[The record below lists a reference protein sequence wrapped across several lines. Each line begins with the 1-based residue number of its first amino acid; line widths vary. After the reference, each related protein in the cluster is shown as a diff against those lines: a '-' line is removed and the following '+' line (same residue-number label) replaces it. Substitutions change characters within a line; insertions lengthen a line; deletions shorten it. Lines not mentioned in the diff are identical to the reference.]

1 MTENIGIRLSLS
13 GAQAV
18 QSGLA
23 GVNKELGG
31 LQSGALRVAD
41 ALRGVG
47 AALVAGLSVGAISAW
62 TRATVNAL
70 DAFNDVADATGASI
84 ESLSRLEA
92 VALRTGGSFDTVAGA
107 LVKLNQQLAAA
118 KPDNEAGIALKMIG
132 LEAEALRRIDP
143 ADALREVAVALAQF
157 ESDGN
162 KARVVQELFGKS
174 IREVAP
180 LLNDLAEA
188 GDISATVTAKQ
199 VAEAEKFNKQLAQL
213 SANLTQT
220 ARSVT
225 SDFLPA
231 INGLLER
238 VNQIDD
244 NKLQRFIDR
253 LLTLGSPA
261 FAVVLRQI
269 QGAVS
274 SVANSVAAL
283 PSAGAGAVAPVSS
296 APQRQLPRLGAVD
309 DVLKRQRA
317 ASEASTA
324 ALKAQQA
331 ELELF
336 AKRALKTMEA
346 IDAAEEAA
354 NKALAEDARQLAAN
368 SLRRIE
374 AVDEAEAAVEKS
386 LQTAQQMVEAITRE
400 TEQLQMSNVEREV
413 SVALLELERAGLERG
428 TYAYDE
434 YARKIREAVVSRE
447 NVRESIERQRT
458 IAADYQRMSDQVGQ
472 ALTTALMEGGKNAAD
487 YIQGV
492 FRSMVLRPVIQAVVG
507 TALGMA
513 PSGMGGGGGG
523 AGSPLSTLSAL
534 NTAYSAI
541 TRGFA
546 SVGATVSESL
556 LRAGDYLAT
565 SSNNMLA
572 SSGEW
577 LQGVSQGAGTIA
589 ASIAGAAA
597 GYFAR
602 NAISR
607 GFSMGRGMDTV
618 QNIAVAVGSYIN
630 PVLGAVVG
638 AVSGLLNRAFGRRL
652 RDQGIRGTFGG
663 EAGFVGENFQAFD
676 GGWFRSDSTRTSEL
690 DAGTQRG
697 LANAFRQL
705 QLNMAQMA
713 AILNRPTMTDLVDFT
728 RNIEISLQGLT
739 DEQAAQALQT
749 ELTAVAEALAE
760 AALGT
765 GMFTREGETAV
776 ATLER
781 LSRSLLSVNAIFDT
795 LGLQAYVAS
804 LSGADMASQL
814 ADTAGGLE
822 NLSNL
827 TTAYYETFYSEAE
840 RAATTTRQVGEALGN
855 MGLQM
860 PATRDAFRALV
871 EAQDLTT
878 QSGRATFVAL
888 LNLAPAF
895 AEVVGAAED
904 LAGASEALR
913 AEQQRLADVA
923 RERAGL
929 ERALLE
935 LQGDTAAL
943 RALDLAAL
951 DESNRALQEQI
962 WALGDLEQAA
972 QQAAAAEEALARE
985 REAMASDRARLE
997 RELLSI
1003 AGDTAALRALDLSAL
1018 DASNR
1023 ALQEQIWAIGDMRDA
1038 LERARESEAQ
1048 RTAAIEESYEASRR
1062 ATDAALQALGQA
1074 IDAARQSAAQA
1085 LRDQFNL
1092 QQQAIDAQIETASLA
1107 VETAREQVSTIR
1119 QVLNVLKSD
1128 ASELRNIAGRGMAS
1142 AQGLAFLEQS
1152 IRTIRATGY
1161 LPETEALS
1169 QAIGAARG
1177 GLESDR
1183 FSTAVDFRRA
1193 QARLSITL
1201 DTLSNLTESQL
1212 GVAQTQFDA
1221 QVAAAASLEAIK
1233 DQAKAQFDAAQ
1244 AANTVFYDAQLF
1256 SAEAQVAELRRLN
1269 VGVLSVEDATLRLAQ
1284 FIAAESR
1291 ASAALDMTIGNSAYQ
1306 AQVAAAQ
1313 AQLSAAYQ
1321 QLGALQGINNG
1332 VISLSDAMN
1341 RLAAALRQN
1350 PNFSGLDGANTGPS
1364 QAPGG
1369 NVTTSPSTGNPSVPV
1384 IDRETLLLVSPEML
1398 LGQYNATVGSGVL
1411 SAEQFIEAQRQSG
1424 VSDAQLIAANYL
1436 RTVGQGSMS
1445 EAQFVES
1452 SLAAGLSVS
1461 QLQEAQRL
1469 LLSGSPRFSSG
1480 AAFLNSVVHRPSA
1493 FPLGIMGEAG
1503 PEAIMP
1509 LSRGPNG
1516 ALGVRS
1522 FGGDALI
1529 AEIQGL
1535 RNELEGLRAEARATA
1550 SHTAKTAR
1558 ILDRVTPDG
1567 NSLQT
1572 VPAP

>member
-1 MTENIGIRLSLS
+1 MAENIGIRLSLS

-47 AALVAGLSVGAISAW
+47 SALVAGLSIGAISAW

-162 KARVVQELFGKS
+162 KARIVQELFGKS

-283 PSAGAGAVAPVSS
+283 PSTGAGPGRGFVAPES
-296 APQRQLPRLGAVD
+296 PRPSLGAVD

-317 ASEASTA
+317 ASEAATA

-354 NKALAEDARQLAAN
+354 NKVLAEDARQLAAN

-472 ALTTALMEGGKNAAD
+472 ALTTALMEGGKNAAG

-513 PSGMGGGGGG
+513 PSGMSAGGNG

-565 SSNNMLA
+565 SSNNVLA

-697 LANAFRQL
+697 LANAFRAL

-749 ELTAVAEALAE
+749 ELSAVAEALAE

-871 EAQDLTT
+871 QAQDLTT

-929 ERALLE
+929 ERTILE

-972 QQAAAAEEALARE
+972 QQAAAVVSE
-985 REAMASDRARLE
+985 RARLE
-997 RELLSI
+997 RELLGLAS
-1003 AGDTAALRALDLSAL
+1003 DTASIRALDLAAL
-1018 DASNR
+1018 DESNR

-1038 LERARESEAQ
+1038 LVAASAAEQARV
-1048 RTAAIEESYEASRR
+1048 AALQGSYEDARR
-1062 ATDAALQALGQA
+1062 ATDAALQDARQA
-1074 IDAARQSAAQA
+1074 IDAARQSAAKA
-1085 LRDQFNL
+1085 LRAQFDA
-1092 QQQAIDAQIETASLA
+1092 QQAITRAQIDTAELA
-1107 VETAREQVSTIR
+1107 RETARDQVASIR
-1119 QVLNVLKSD
+1119 LVFEAVR
-1128 ASELRNIAGRGMAS
+1128 SEVQDLRGMAGLTMS
-1142 AQGLAFLEQS
+1142 AAQGRAFIEQA
-1152 IRTIRATGY
+1152 IRTARATGY
-1161 LPETEALS
+1161 LPEMDDLS
-1169 QAIGAARG
+1169 AAIASARG
-1177 GLESDR
+1177 GLDARNFATS
-1183 FSTAVDFRRA
+1183 VDMRRS
-1193 QARLSITL
+1193 QALLAISL
-1201 DTLSNLTESQL
+1201 DDLSNVAGEQLEAAQSQL
-1212 GVAQTQFDA
+1212 DAQEASLQALEELLEQSRVQFD
-1221 QVAAAASLEAIK
+1221 EAL
-1233 DQAKAQFDAAQ
+1233 
-1244 AANTVFYDAQLF
+1244 AANEAFYDAQIAA
-1256 SAEAQVAELRRLN
+1256 AEAQVAELRGIN
-1269 VGVLSVEDATLRLAQ
+1269 AGVLTVAGAMDRLALSLQ
-1284 FIAAESR
+1284 AESAAR
-1291 ASAALDMTIGNSAYQ
+1291 TAAQAAASAAAISAARQ
-1306 AQVAAAQ
+1306 PAISPEQIAAQ
-1313 AQLSAAYQ
+1313 YRGSVGIGAMTEGQFVTAARAAGISDSQLYAARD
-1321 QLGALQGINNG
+1321 L
-1332 VISLSDAMN
+1332 
-1341 RLAAALRQN
+1341 
-1350 PNFSGLDGANTGPS
+1350 
-1364 QAPGG
+1364 
-1369 NVTTSPSTGNPSVPV
+1369 
-1384 IDRETLLLVSPEML
+1384 L
-1398 LGQYNATVGSGVL
+1398 LGQA
-1411 SAEQFIEAQRQSG
+1411 
-1424 VSDAQLIAANYL
+1424 
-1436 RTVGQGSMS
+1436 
-1445 EAQFVES
+1445 
-1452 SLAAGLSVS
+1452 
-1461 QLQEAQRL
+1461 
-1469 LLSGSPRFSSG
+1469 PRFASG
-1480 AAFLNSVVHRPSA
+1480 AAFGYGVVQRPSA
-1493 FPLGIMGEAG
+1493 FPLGLMGEAG

-1522 FGGDALI
+1522 FGGDALV
-1529 AEIQGL
+1529 AEIQAL

-1550 SHTAKTAR
+1550 VHTAKTAR
-1558 ILDRVTPDG
+1558 ILERVTPDG

-1572 VPAP
+1572 VAAP

>member
-1 MTENIGIRLSLS
+1 MAENIGIRLSLS

-118 KPDNEAGIALKMIG
+118 KPDNEAGIALKIIG

-413 SVALLELERAGLERG
+413 SIALLELERAGLERG

-447 NVRESIERQRT
+447 NVRESIERQRA
-458 IAADYQRMSDQVGQ
+458 IAAEYQRMSDQVGQ

-513 PSGMGGGGGG
+513 PSGMGGGGG
-523 AGSPLSTLSAL
+523 AGSTLSTLSAL

-663 EAGFVGENFQAFD
+663 EAGFVGENFQSFD
-676 GGWFRSDSTRTSEL
+676 GGWFRSDSVRTSEL

-972 QQAAAAEEALARE
+972 QQAAAVVSE
-985 REAMASDRARLE
+985 RARLE
-997 RELLSI
+997 RELLGL
-1003 AGDTAALRALDLSAL
+1003 AGDAASIRALDLAAL
-1018 DASNR
+1018 DESNR
-1023 ALQEQIWAIGDMRDA
+1023 ALQQQIWAIGDMRDA
-1038 LERARESEAQ
+1038 LVAASAAEQARV
-1048 RTAAIEESYEASRR
+1048 AALQASYEDARG
-1062 ATDAALQALGQA
+1062 ATDAALQDARRA
-1074 IDAARQSAAQA
+1074 IDAARQSAATA
-1085 LRDQFNL
+1085 LRAQFEA
-1092 QQQAIDAQIETASLA
+1092 QQAITKAQIDTADIA
-1107 VETAREQVSTIR
+1107 RETARDQVESIR
-1119 QVLNVLKSD
+1119 RVFEAVRREVQDL
-1128 ASELRNIAGRGMAS
+1128 RGMAGLTMS
-1142 AQGLAFLEQS
+1142 AAQGRAFIEQA
-1152 IRTIRATGY
+1152 IRTARATGY
-1161 LPETEALS
+1161 LPEMDDLS
-1169 QAIGAARG
+1169 AAITAARG
-1177 GLESDR
+1177 GLDARNFATS
-1183 FSTAVDFRRA
+1183 VDMRRS
-1193 QARLSITL
+1193 QALLAI
-1201 DTLSNLTESQL
+1201 
-1212 GVAQTQFDA
+1212 
-1221 QVAAAASLEAIK
+1221 SLEDLGNVAGE
-1233 DQAKAQFDAAQ
+1233 QLDAAQ
-1244 AANTVFYDAQLF
+1244 SQLDAQEASLQALEELLEQGRVQFDEALAANEAFYDAQIAA
-1256 SAEAQVAELRRLN
+1256 AEAQVAELRGIN
-1269 VGVLSVEDATLRLAQ
+1269 AGVLTVAGAMDRLALSLQ
-1284 FIAAESR
+1284 AES
-1291 ASAALDMTIGNSAYQ
+1291 AART
-1306 AQVAAAQ
+1306 AAQ
-1313 AQLSAAYQ
+1313 AAVSAA
-1321 QLGALQGINNG
+1321 
-1332 VISLSDAMN
+1332 SSS
-1341 RLAAALRQN
+1341 AARQ
-1350 PNFSGLDGANTGPS
+1350 SA
-1364 QAPGG
+1364 
-1369 NVTTSPSTGNPSVPV
+1369 
-1384 IDRETLLLVSPEML
+1384 ISPEQIAAQYRGSVGIGAMTEGQFVTAARAAGISDSQLYAARDLL
-1398 LGQYNATVGSGVL
+1398 LGQA
-1411 SAEQFIEAQRQSG
+1411 
-1424 VSDAQLIAANYL
+1424 
-1436 RTVGQGSMS
+1436 
-1445 EAQFVES
+1445 
-1452 SLAAGLSVS
+1452 
-1461 QLQEAQRL
+1461 
-1469 LLSGSPRFSSG
+1469 PRFASG
-1480 AAFLNSVVHRPSA
+1480 AAFGYGVVQRPSA

-1522 FGGDALI
+1522 FGNEALV
-1529 AEIQGL
+1529 AEMQAL

-1572 VPAP
+1572 VAAP